1 MPQISRQALM
11 PYSAQQMYDIVNAVD
26 RYADFLPWCARS
38 QILRQTE
45 SSMEASV
52 LMRKGKLNHS
62 FTTRNQLTP
71 GENIN
76 MQLVDGP
83 FKQLTGDWHFTQMN
97 ERSSKIELNL
107 KFEFSNRL
115 VGLLIGPV
123 FTQIANT
130 LVDAFCQRAHQL
142 YRHE

>member
-1 MPQISRQALM
+1 M

-26 RYADFLPWCARS
+26 RYSEFLPWCAQSR
-38 QILRQTE
+38 IIRQDE
-45 SSMEASV
+45 NSMEATI
-52 LMRKGKLNHS
+52 LMKKGKLNHS
-62 FTTRNQLTP
+62 FTTCNSLRP

-76 MQLVDGP
+76 VQLVDGP
-83 FKQLTGDWHFTQMN
+83 FKRLSGDWRFIQMN
-97 ERSSKIELNL
+97 ETSSRIALQLE
-107 KFEFSNRL
+107 FEFSNRF

-130 LVDAFCQRAHQL
+130 LVDAFCKRAHQL